1 MATRLLP
8 PDALK
13 GIPLALSVSD
23 SPDLGK
29 LGLLESHFRM
39 ALGEIGR
46 CVLIAGGRLVYGG
59 HLHPSGYAAF
69 LARELE
75 RYGQRNRPLLLC
87 LAWSEHRKLP
97 LSVIEGRRKSLG
109 LLGELVCLDAEG
121 REVDPGAGRNEA
133 APGPVDAQTE
143 SVSLSGL
150 RRYMTA
156 RSAGRILIG
165 GKREGFQGAMP
176 GVLEEAIVAVKARQ
190 PIYIAGGFGGVA
202 WNIASAA
209 GFGPPDLLPFLAN
222 ETPDRRLVSGLV
234 ALKGA
239 LQYTKSASLSN
250 GLTDDENRQLAAAYR
265 PSEVAAL
272 VSLGLA
278 RKFQT

>member
-1 MATRLLP
+1 MTTHLLP
-8 PDALK
+8 PDALR

-59 HLHPSGYAAF
+59 HLAPSGYAAF

-75 RYGQRNRPLLLC
+75 RYGQRDRPLLLC
-87 LAWSEHRKLP
+87 LAWSEHRNLP
-97 LSVIEGRRKSLG
+97 LSVIEARRKALG
-109 LLGELVCLDAEG
+109 LLGALICLDAHGQET
-121 REVDPGAGRNEA
+121 DPAAGRSEA
-133 APGPVDAQTE
+133 APGPGDAQTE
-143 SVSLSGL
+143 SESLSGL

-156 RSAGRILIG
+156 QSAGRILIG

-176 GVLEEAIVAVKARQ
+176 GVLEEAILAVEARQ

-202 WNIASAA
+202 WDMASAV
-209 GFGPPDLLPFLAN
+209 GFGPSGLLPFLASL
-222 ETPDRRLVSGLV
+222 TPDKRLVTGLE
-234 ALKGA
+234 ALKKA
-239 LQYTKSASLSN
+239 LDDTSAASLDN
-250 GLTDDENRQLAAAYR
+250 GLSKDENGQLATAYR

-278 RKFQT
+278 RRFAK

>member
-1 MATRLLP
+1 MATHLLP

-46 CVLIAGGRLVYGG
+46 CVLIANGRLVYGG
-59 HLHPSGYAAF
+59 HLDPSGYAAF

-75 RYGQRNRPLLLC
+75 RYGQRDRPLLLC

-97 LSVIEGRRKSLG
+97 LSVIEARHKALG
-109 LLGELVCLDAEG
+109 LLGTLVCLDANGNEI
-121 REVDPGAGRNEA
+121 DPRAGRNEA

-143 SVSLSGL
+143 SDSLSGL

-156 RSAGRILIG
+156 QSAGRILIG

-176 GVLEEAIVAVKARQ
+176 GVLEEAILAVEAKQ
-190 PIYIAGGFGGVA
+190 PIYVAGGFGGVA
-202 WNIASAA
+202 WDIAAA
-209 GFGPPDLLPFLAN
+209 VGFGPSDLLPFLGKHLA
-222 ETPDRRLVSGLV
+222 TRKRRASRTDLRTTRTVGSRRHIDQARSRRWSVS
-234 ALKGA
+234 A
-239 LQYTKSASLSN
+239 
-250 GLTDDENRQLAAAYR
+250 
-265 PSEVAAL
+265 
-272 VSLGLA
+272 
-278 RKFQT
+278 